1 MTGGRLA
8 RLGGFGAP
16 LDRALALMA
25 VVVGLLVATVS
36 GTPAVNSLRERLFDS
51 ISALGGAEARQ
62 SWPVLVDIDRAAL
75 ETLGPWPWSRDRL
88 ASLLGAVSAAGP
100 KAVGLDILLDGVDTR
115 SPAALA
121 RDLARISSEAG
132 LPDRG
137 LGSLSEQLPDGDRM
151 LSEAIAQA
159 PVVLGVAL
167 DGAAGSQ
174 SGEARPILVQDRFDA
189 RGLWPASGLVMPPPR
204 LAEAAAGAGTLAL
217 VGDTD
222 GAVRRMPL
230 VAALPGALVAS
241 LALELAR
248 VAHGQAFLIIDGKA
262 RTVRVGGH
270 AVALGHDG
278 MLRLITGLADKGG
291 PTRISAARL
300 LAHDAAALDA
310 LKDRVAIV
318 GGSAPQLGGLRA
330 QADGSLLA
338 SLDLQA
344 IAYAQIAS
352 GVVPR
357 RPRFIV
363 LLEMVAIVGAAMLAA
378 FAARRLAPGPGLV
391 VVGTGVLIW
400 LAASL
405 ACGRLLL
412 VLVDPI
418 TVPTSAAASFALAA
432 LMVAS
437 DARRRAGLI
446 RQRFEQHLA
455 PTVVQRIADNPEAL
469 RVAGEMREITALFTD
484 VEGFTAMTDRAEP
497 DRLIAAL
504 DDYFDGVCRIVVAHG
519 GLVDKIIGDAVHA
532 LFNAPFDLPQHP
544 SRALD
549 CAIEI
554 QRFAAEFIARPEIR
568 VLGFGRTRIGVETGP
583 AIVGDV
589 GGERK
594 LDYTAYG
601 NAVNAAARLEQANK
615 ETGTAILVG
624 PGAASRI
631 GGEGLMALGSIAIR
645 GRDAPQA
652 VFTPWPADYDEDLRT
667 RFRAVMEAGE
677 VTAQPARRQIAQLAL
692 ERPGDAI
699 LERLAARL
707 AATADGSL
715 AAMS

>member
-1 MTGGRLA
+1 MIGGRLA
-8 RLGGFGAP
+8 RLGSLGTR

-25 VVVGLLVATVS
+25 VAVGLLVLAVS
-36 GTPAVNSLRERLFDS
+36 GMPAVNSLRERLFDA
-51 ISALGGAEARQ
+51 IAAIGGAEARQ

-75 ETLGPWPWSRDRL
+75 EIVGPWPWSRDRL
-88 ASLLGAVSAAGP
+88 ASLLDAVSAAGP
-100 KAVGLDILLDGVDTR
+100 KAVGIDILLDGADTR

-121 RDLARISSEAG
+121 RSLARISSEAG
-132 LPDRG
+132 LPDRE
-137 LGSLSEQLPDGDRM
+137 LGKLAERLPDGDRM
-151 LSEAIAQA
+151 LSEAIARV
-159 PVVLGVAL
+159 PMVLGAAL
-167 DGAAGSQ
+167 DGEAGSRA
-174 SGEARPILVQDRFDA
+174 SETRPIVVQDRFDA

-204 LAEAAAGAGTLAL
+204 LAEAAAGVGTLAL
-217 VGDTD
+217 VGDMD
-222 GAVRRMPL
+222 GAVRRVPL
-230 VAALPGALVAS
+230 VAALPGALVAG

-248 VAHGQAFLIIDGKA
+248 VANGQAFLIIDGQA
-262 RTVRVGGH
+262 RRVRVGPQ
-270 AVALGHDG
+270 AIAFGHDG
-278 MLRLITGLADKGG
+278 MLRLITGLAAMGG
-291 PTRISAARL
+291 PARISAASL
-300 LAHDAAALDA
+300 LSHDAAALAA
-310 LKDRVAIV
+310 LKDRVVIV

-330 QADGSLLA
+330 QADGSLLP

-344 IAYAQIAS
+344 MAFAQIAS

-357 RPRFIV
+357 RPRAVV
-363 LLEMVAIVGAAMLAA
+363 LLETLAIIAAALLAVI
-378 FAARRLAPGPGLV
+378 AARRLAPGPGLAA
-391 VVGTGVLIW
+391 VGTGALIW
-400 LAASL
+400 LAGSL

-418 TVPTSAAASFALAA
+418 SVPTAAAASFALAA
-432 LMVAS
+432 LLVAS

-497 DRLIAAL
+497 ARLIAAL

-532 LFNAPFDLPQHP
+532 LFNAPFDLPEHP
-544 SRALD
+544 RRALD
-549 CAIEI
+549 CALEV
-554 QRFAAEFIARPEIR
+554 QRFATEFIARPKIR
-568 VLGFGRTRIGVETGP
+568 ALGFGRTRIGVETGP

-624 PGAASRI
+624 PGAARRI
-631 GGEGLMALGSIAIR
+631 GGDALMALGNIAIR

-652 VFTPWPADYDEDLRT
+652 VFTPWPVDYDEQLRM
-667 RFRAVMEAGE
+667 RLHAVMAGADGSAEA
-677 VTAQPARRQIAQLAL
+677 ARRQIAQLVA

-699 LERLAARL
+699 LARLAARL
-707 AATADGSL
+707 DAAADGSV